1 MFMLYKIL
9 RRFARD
15 HRGNV
20 MMHFAILLAP
30 IILSIGSA
38 IDYGRA
44 QATHTQLQ
52 AATDSAVLAAA
63 TYSPPHGT
71 PESDNSHMDK
81 RRDIATQMLAT
92 NLSNI
97 HHADSYSHVVTV
109 NEDNI
114 EVRAT
119 TNVDTTFLGLI
130 FDNLQVGTSSQA
142 KFGGKSAPLCAL
154 ALNRQATDTFKAWGT
169 ADLIAPECAVHSNSS
184 SSTGMVS
191 GGSATA
197 TAAQFCSSGSHSGG
211 GFTPVPE
218 DDCVQIGDPYEGQF
232 SAAALL
238 IEGINIDGPCDEFT
252 RVRLK
257 SGTYTVDAGGPTSVY
272 RYCGGLQVQAGAT
285 LDLGPGIYVIND
297 VLDIRAGGTLNATG
311 GVTIY
316 LGDRFLGG
324 AGRDGELL
332 VQGGGN
338 LNLVAPQTGPLA
350 GMAVVQPIVPDYT
363 GGTTPAITNT
373 IIGGGIIQIVGIF
386 YTPQAKLRITG
397 NGDINANSDYF
408 SMIADFIELEGNG
421 VLRIGAGGDNVVAG
435 MPAMESVSMGGD
447 ARLTN

>member
-1 MFMLYKIL
+1 MFMPNKIL
-9 RRFARD
+9 RRFERD
-15 HRGNV
+15 RGGNV
-20 MMHFAILLAP
+20 MMLFAILLAP

-63 TYSPPHGT
+63 TFSPPHGT
-71 PESDNSHMDK
+71 PESDNSHMDR

-119 TNVDTTFLGLI
+119 TNVETTFLGLI
-130 FDNLQVGTSSQA
+130 FDNLQVGASSQA
-142 KFGGKSAPLCAL
+142 KFGGKGAPLCAL
-154 ALNRQATDTFKAWGT
+154 ALNSQATDTFKVWGT
-169 ADLIAPECAVHSNSS
+169 ADLIAPKCAVHSNSS

-211 GFTPVPE
+211 GFTPVPL
-218 DDCVQIGDPYEGQF
+218 DDCVQIGDPYEGLF
-232 SAAALL
+232 SVASLL
-238 IEGINIDGPCDEFT
+238 TEGINIDGPCDEFT
-252 RVRLK
+252 TVRLR
-257 SGTYTVDAGGPTSVY
+257 SGDYTVDAGGPTSVF
-272 RYCGGLQVQAGAT
+272 RYCGGLLVKAGAT
-285 LDLGPGIYVIND
+285 LILGPGIYVIND
-297 VLDIRAGGTLNATG
+297 VLEIQSGGRLNAPA
-311 GVTIY
+311 GVTVY
-316 LGDRFLGG
+316 LGDKWLGG

-332 VQGGGN
+332 VQGGGI

-350 GMAVVQPIVPDYT
+350 GMAVVQPIVSEYT
-363 GGTTPAITNT
+363 GGSTAAVTNT
-373 IIGGGIIQIVGIF
+373 IIGGGNIHIVGIF

-421 VLRIGAGGDNVVAG
+421 VLRIQASGDNIVAG
-435 MPAMESVSMGGD
+435 MPVMESVSMGGD